1 MTNLLSKAVSTV
13 KHWWLFL
20 ILGILLT
27 LGGIW
32 VAQTPLQSYLALAV
46 LFIVLLLVN
55 GISQIVFSISNKD
68 NVQGWGW
75 FLAGGILE
83 FLMGVYLWANPG
95 ISAAM
100 LPFVVG
106 FWLLFRGITII
117 ANSTDLKEK
126 GAKGWGWL
134 LTSGILMTIISFFM
148 IMDPVF
154 GAFNVIFLTAFAMI
168 FMGISYTILSF
179 KLKSIKS
186 KAEDILEKGRGGL
199 EDLKEAVMEHL
210 KDSDPEIQNKVSKM
224 FDEYKG

>member
-1 MTNLLSKAVSTV
+1 MTNLLSQAVSTI
-13 KHWWLFL
+13 KNWWLFL

-32 VAQTPLQSYLALAV
+32 VAQTPLQGYLALAV

-55 GISQIVFSISNKD
+55 GISQIIFSISNQNK
-68 NVQGWGW
+68 VQGWGW

-126 GAKGWGWL
+126 GTKGWGWL
-134 LTSGILMTIISFFM
+134 LTSGILMTILSFFM

-154 GAFNVIFLTAFAMI
+154 GAFNVVFLTAFAMI
-168 FMGISYTILSF
+168 FMGISYIILSF

-186 KAEDILEKGRGGL
+186 KAKDILEKGHGGVK
-199 EDLKEAVMEHL
+199 ELKNAVMEHL
-210 KDSDPEIQNKVSKM
+210 KDTDPEIKDKVSKM